1 MDLKT
6 CFQKPR
12 ISSENQKKII
22 KKPFGTLKQLNS
34 ICAVVFNVFLY
45 SSNNFFAEK

>member
-12 ISSENQKKII
+12 ISSENLEEII
-22 KKPFGTLKQLNS
+22 KKPFGILKQLNN

-45 SSNNFFAEK
+45 SSNIFFAEK